1 MYEERSTYDDEI
13 DLVQLFQTLWD
24 GKWKIIGI
32 VIFSVLSVLG
42 YQFVQP
48 QTNFVAKTEIKPIA
62 SFDAERYRQSNS
74 LGFFE
79 VTPDML
85 LNLYIEKID
94 ERTLFED
101 AIRKYQLLDI
111 EKFEDKE
118 AYEEAVIALA
128 STIQILPP
136 INVNGTDR
144 GEVRRFWTI
153 QFEHID
159 KEKWIQILSS
169 VDSFANQAVK
179 SNLQQ
184 GFKTSLYIGKQ
195 KSKYELEDIQTQ
207 IENALVDYERTA
219 SDRLAFLREQAS
231 VARKLEV
238 AKNTIEAQTFSAQ
251 NGMVASVKT
260 DNPFYLR
267 GYEAIEKEIEL
278 IETRED
284 IKAFIPGLLE
294 LEQKKR
300 SFEQDKIF
308 ERADSLFATTPIMNT
323 DEFSATSVTIG
334 ATEFE
339 SQHKRIMMLV
349 MAVVVG
355 GIVGAIYVLISDAIS
370 KRKERLS
377 KA

>member
-13 DLVQLFQTLWD
+13 DLVQLFKTLWD
-24 GKWKIIGI
+24 SKWKIIGI

-62 SFDAERYRQSNS
+62 SDAERYRLSNS

-136 INVNGTDR
+136 INVNGTNR

-184 GFKTSLYIGKQ
+184 QFKTSLYIGKQ

-207 IENALVDYERTA
+207 IENALVDYERKA
-219 SDRLAFLREQAS
+219 RDRMAFLREQAS

-251 NGMVASVKT
+251 NGMVASIKT

>member
-24 GKWKIIGI
+24 SKWKIIGI

-62 SFDAERYRQSNS
+62 SDAERYRQSNS

-79 VTPDML
+79 VTPNML

-136 INVNGTDR
+136 INVNSTDR

-184 GFKTSLYIGKQ
+184 LFKTSLYIGKQ
-195 KSKYELEDIQTQ
+195 KSKFELEDIQTQ
-207 IENALVDYERTA
+207 IENALVDYEKKA
-219 SDRLAFLREQAS
+219 SNRLAFLREQAS

>member
-1 MYEERSTYDDEI
+1 MTITCTSPVYPLST
-13 DLVQLFQTLWD
+13 VPGVF
-24 GKWKIIGI
+24 
-32 VIFSVLSVLG
+32 
-42 YQFVQP
+42 
-48 QTNFVAKTEIKPIA
+48 
-62 SFDAERYRQSNS
+62 
-74 LGFFE
+74 
-79 VTPDML
+79 
-85 LNLYIEKID
+85 
-94 ERTLFED
+94 
-101 AIRKYQLLDI
+101 
-111 EKFEDKE
+111 
-118 AYEEAVIALA
+118 
-128 STIQILPP
+128 
-136 INVNGTDR
+136 
-144 GEVRRFWTI
+144 
-153 QFEHID
+153 
-159 KEKWIQILSS
+159 
-169 VDSFANQAVK
+169 
-179 SNLQQ
+179 
-184 GFKTSLYIGKQ
+184 
-195 KSKYELEDIQTQ
+195 
-207 IENALVDYERTA
+207 
-219 SDRLAFLREQAS
+219 
-231 VARKLEV
+231 
-238 AKNTIEAQTFSAQ
+238 
-251 NGMVASVKT
+251 KT

-284 IKAFIPGLLE
+284 IKAFIPGLLK

>member
-13 DLVQLFQTLWD
+13 DLVQLFKTLWD
-24 GKWKIIGI
+24 SKWKIIGI

-62 SFDAERYRQSNS
+62 SDAERYRLSNS

-136 INVNGTDR
+136 INVNGTNR

-184 GFKTSLYIGKQ
+184 QFKTSLYIGKQ
-195 KSKYELEDIQTQ
+195 KSKNELEDIQTQ
-207 IENALVDYERTA
+207 IENALVDYERKA
-219 SDRLAFLREQAS
+219 RDRMAFLREQAS

-251 NGMVASVKT
+251 NGMVASIKT